1 MRDLTEKMKRE
12 KSTIYAGVVEC
23 DFHEL
28 AEEFTESASDAF
40 L

>member
-1 MRDLTEKMKRE
+1 MRDLTGTMKRE

-28 AEEFTESASDAF
+28 AEESTKSARDAF